1 MRLHDVVMRVSLV
14 TVFAF
19 GMYGGAAYAEFTSG
33 TTFLFSDVPGS
44 DIGNAVIGRD
54 QLVMNVAELPADQV
68 LFTVENAGT
77 LPSSVT
83 GVFLDDLTTPMLAGL
98 DDTTFTSTGVDFDR
112 PTTAVE
118 FPGGTSLTPAFVTSS
133 DFSLITE
140 SAAQGINPGEALQL
154 RANLSPDTTT
164 AQLLQQIQ
172 AGQFRI
178 GLQTEA
184 FATGGPASFVNLATP
199 IPAPAA
205 IALGSLGVGLIGLLR
220 RRRVL

>member
-1 MRLHDVVMRVSLV
+1 M
-14 TVFAF
+14 
-19 GMYGGAAYAEFTSG
+19 
-33 TTFLFSDVPGS
+33 
-44 DIGNAVIGRD
+44 
-54 QLVMNVAELPADQV
+54 
-68 LFTVENAGT
+68 T
-77 LPSSVT
+77 L
-83 GVFLDDLTTPMLAGL
+83 
-98 DDTTFTSTGVDFDR
+98 
-112 PTTAVE
+112 
-118 FPGGTSLTPAFVTSS
+118 S
-133 DFSLITE
+133 DFSLISP
-140 SAAQGINPGEALQL
+140 SAVEGIDPGEALQL

-184 FATGGPASFVNLATP
+184 FATGGPASFVNLTTA